1 MNDLYELFETDD
13 PSQMA
18 DRLMQLIR
26 EAIEDEGH
34 TEETLEVIKG
44 DGRRADGFSGIEPYL
59 SSPRH

>member
-34 TEETLEVIKG
+34 TEETLEVIKEMVDELTG
-44 DGRRADGFSGIEPYL
+44 LVG
-59 SSPRH
+59 

>member
-34 TEETLEVIKG
+34 TEETLEVIKEMIDELTG
-44 DGRRADGFSGIEPYL
+44 LVGQ
-59 SSPRH
+59 SPI